1 MSNYLGSKSYLAM
14 KPETT
19 AGTAV
24 KPTAFCPLVSESIKT
39 ILGLAPDRRMKGLDW
54 KSDDLLAGDRKHEG
68 DIVIYADG
76 DNLGHLLNMTY
87 LKGTTTGDETGYTH
101 PFTVGSP
108 DSYTIEIQKGPYAQR
123 YFGVKADQ
131 LKVEFVDQKM
141 QVTASVKAMGQFSVS
156 ALKEALSGAVTS
168 LKLSSAYD
176 MKPNSGLAVG
186 DVIVVMGDNGVG
198 VEATL
203 TSVNADGETVG
214 FSSITVTGAI
224 GNRVYLKAQTPSYT
238 GIVNPFF
245 LGDTLIGVGANE
257 TASTTNAGAKSTATG
272 FYQFA
277 FTLKNNLL
285 DAPASGSKDPF
296 QLLPQ
301 TREAEITARQ
311 LFETEAQHLDWLNS
325 VKQAITIIATGDE
338 ITAGGT
344 HESLTVK
351 FHKVKLTNNEET
363 LEMDSLIFDTQTF
376 EALYDSSDGYAIV
389 ISLVNKTAGTVY

>member
-1 MSNYLGSKSYLAM
+1 MNYLGSKSYLAM
-14 KPETT
+14 KPETI

-24 KPTAFCPLVSESIKT
+24 KPTVFCPLVSESIKT
-39 ILGLAPDRRMKGLDW
+39 VLGLAPDRRMKGLDW

-68 DIVIYADG
+68 DIVIFADG

-87 LKGTTTGDETGYTH
+87 LKGTTTGSATGYTH

-141 QVTASVKAMGQFSVS
+141 QVTASIKSMGQFSVG
-156 ALKEALSGAVTS
+156 ALKEALSGLVTS
-168 LKLSSAYD
+168 LKLNSAYD

-186 DVIVVMGDNGVG
+186 DVLVVIGDNGVG
-198 VEATL
+198 VEATI
-203 TSVNADGETVG
+203 TTVNADGETVG
-214 FSSITVTGAI
+214 FSAITVTGAI

-238 GIVNPFF
+238 GIVAPFF
-245 LGDTLIGVGANE
+245 LGDTLIGVGADNA
-257 TASTTNAGAKSTATG
+257 TALSNAGAKATATG
-272 FYQFA
+272 MYNFA

-301 TREAEITARQ
+301 TREAEITTRR
-311 LFETEAQHLDWLNS
+311 LFEDETQHKAWLNS
-325 VKQAITIIATGDE
+325 IKQAITMISTGEE
-338 ITAGGT
+338 ISAGGT

-351 FHKVKLTNNEET
+351 FHKVKLTNNEEP
-363 LEMDSLIFDTQTF
+363 LELDALIFDAQTF
-376 EALYDSSDGYAIV
+376 EVLYDSTDGYAIE
-389 ISLVNKTAGTVY
+389 ISLVNKTAGTDY

>member
-186 DVIVVMGDNGVG
+186 DVSGNGRQWG
-198 VEATL
+198 WSRGYINFCQCRRRNSRIFFNNSNWSNWKQSLLE
-203 TSVNADGETVG
+203 SAD
-214 FSSITVTGAI
+214 
-224 GNRVYLKAQTPSYT
+224 
-238 GIVNPFF
+238 
-245 LGDTLIGVGANE
+245 
-257 TASTTNAGAKSTATG
+257 
-272 FYQFA
+272 
-277 FTLKNNLL
+277 
-285 DAPASGSKDPF
+285 SK
-296 QLLPQ
+296 LH
-301 TREAEITARQ
+301 R
-311 LFETEAQHLDWLNS
+311 NC
-325 VKQAITIIATGDE
+325 
-338 ITAGGT
+338 
-344 HESLTVK
+344 
-351 FHKVKLTNNEET
+351 
-363 LEMDSLIFDTQTF
+363 
-376 EALYDSSDGYAIV
+376 
-389 ISLVNKTAGTVY
+389 

>member
-1 MSNYLGSKSYLAM
+1 
-14 KPETT
+14 
-19 AGTAV
+19 
-24 KPTAFCPLVSESIKT
+24 
-39 ILGLAPDRRMKGLDW
+39 MKGLDW

-68 DIVIYADG
+68 DIVIFADG

-87 LKGTTTGDETGYTH
+87 LKGTTTGSATGYTH

-141 QVTASVKAMGQFSVS
+141 QVTASIKSMGQFSVG
-156 ALKEALSGAVTS
+156 ALKEALSGSVTS
-168 LKLSSAYD
+168 LKLNSAYD

-186 DVIVVMGDNGVG
+186 DVLVVIGDNGVG
-198 VEATL
+198 VEATI
-203 TSVNADGETVG
+203 TTVNADGETVG
-214 FSSITVTGAI
+214 FSAITVTGAI

-238 GIVNPFF
+238 GIVAPFF
-245 LGDTLIGVGANE
+245 LGDTLIGVGADNA
-257 TASTTNAGAKSTATG
+257 TALSNAGAKATATG
-272 FYQFA
+272 MYNFA

-301 TREAEITARQ
+301 TREAEITTRR
-311 LFETEAQHLDWLNS
+311 LFEDETQHKAWLNS
-325 VKQAITIIATGDE
+325 IKQAITMISTGEE
-338 ITAGGT
+338 ISAGGT

-351 FHKVKLTNNEET
+351 FHKVKLTNNEEP
-363 LEMDSLIFDTQTF
+363 LELDALIFDAQTF
-376 EALYDSSDGYAIV
+376 EVLYDSTDGYAIE
-389 ISLVNKTAGTVY
+389 ISLVNKTAGTDY

>member
-24 KPTAFCPLVSESIKT
+24 KPTNFCPLVSESIKT

-68 DIVIYADG
+68 DLVIYADA

-87 LKGTTTGDETGYTH
+87 LKGVTTGDANGYTH
-101 PFTVGSP
+101 PFTVGLP

-123 YFGVKADQ
+123 FFGVRADQ
-131 LKVEFVDQKM
+131 LKLEFVDQKL
-141 QVTASVKAMGQFSVS
+141 QATASIKAMGQFSVS
-156 ALKEALSGAVTS
+156 ALKEALSGSVTS

-176 MKPNSGLAVG
+176 MKPNTGLAVG
-186 DVIVVMGDNGVG
+186 DVIVIMGDDGNG
-198 VEATL
+198 VEATVS
-203 TSVNADGETVG
+203 SVNADGETVG
-214 FSSITVTGAI
+214 FGAVTVTGAI

-238 GIVNPFF
+238 GIAQPLFM
-245 LGDTLIGVGANE
+245 GDTLIGVGADE
-257 TASTTNAGAKSTATG
+257 TTATTNAGAKSTATG
-272 FYQFA
+272 FYQFVV
-277 FTLKNNLL
+277 TLKNNLL

-296 QLLPQ
+296 QLIPQ
-301 TREAEITARQ
+301 TREAEVTGRR
-311 LFETEAQHLDWLNS
+311 LFEDTTQHISWLNS
-325 VKQAITIIATGDE
+325 IKEAITMIATGEE

-344 HESLTVK
+344 HESLTLK
-351 FHKVKLTNNEET
+351 LHKVKLTTNEET

-376 EALYDSSDGYAIV
+376 EVLYDSSDGVAV
-389 ISLVNKTAGTVY
+389 EISLVNKTAGTSY

>member
-1 MSNYLGSKSYLAM
+1 MNYLGSKSYLAM
-14 KPETT
+14 KPETI

-24 KPTAFCPLVSESIKT
+24 KPTVFCPLVSESIKT
-39 ILGLAPDRRMKGLDW
+39 ILNSTPDRRMKGLDW

-68 DIVIYADG
+68 DIVIFADG

-87 LKGTTTGDETGYTH
+87 LKGTTTGSATGYTH

-141 QVTASVKAMGQFSVS
+141 QVTASIKSMGQFSVG

-168 LKLSSAYD
+168 LKLNSAYD

-186 DVIVVMGDNGVG
+186 DVLVVIGDNGVG
-198 VEATL
+198 VEATI
-203 TSVNADGETVG
+203 TTVNADGETVG
-214 FSSITVTGAI
+214 FSAITVTGAI

-238 GIVNPFF
+238 GIVAPFF
-245 LGDTLIGVGANE
+245 LGDTLIGVGADNA
-257 TASTTNAGAKSTATG
+257 TALSNAGAKATATG
-272 FYQFA
+272 MYNFA

-301 TREAEITARQ
+301 TREAEITTRR
-311 LFETEAQHLDWLNS
+311 LFEDETQHKAWLNS
-325 VKQAITIIATGDE
+325 IKQAITMISTGEE
-338 ITAGGT
+338 ISAGGT

-351 FHKVKLTNNEET
+351 FHKVKLTNNEEP
-363 LEMDSLIFDTQTF
+363 LELDALIFDAQTF
-376 EALYDSSDGYAIV
+376 EVLYDSTDGYAIE
-389 ISLVNKTAGTVY
+389 ISLVNKTAGTDY

>member
-1 MSNYLGSKSYLAM
+1 MNYLGSKSYLAM
-14 KPETT
+14 KPEAT

-24 KPTAFCPLVSESIKT
+24 KPTVFCPLVSESIKT
-39 ILGLAPDRRMKGLDW
+39 LLNSTPDRRMKGLDW

-68 DIVIYADG
+68 DIVIFADG

-87 LKGTTTGDETGYTH
+87 QKGTSSGSATGYTH
-101 PFTVGSP
+101 PFTVGTP
-108 DSYTIEIQKGPYAQR
+108 DSYSIEIQKGPYAQR
-123 YFGVKADQ
+123 FFGVRADA

-141 QVTASVKAMGQFSVS
+141 QVTASIKAMGQFSV
-156 ALKEALSGAVTS
+156 AQLKEALSGSVTS

-186 DVIVVMGDNGVG
+186 DVLVVMGDDGNG

-203 TSVNADGETVG
+203 TSVNVDGETVG
-214 FSSITVTGAI
+214 FSAITVTGAI

-238 GIVNPFF
+238 GIAQPFF
-245 LGDTLIGVGANE
+245 LGDTLIGVGADSA
-257 TASTTNAGAKSTATG
+257 TATSNAGAKATATG
-272 FYQFA
+272 MYNFA

-301 TREAEITARQ
+301 TREAEITTRR
-311 LFETEAQHLDWLNS
+311 LFENESQHVAWLNS
-325 VKQAITIIATGDE
+325 IKQAITMISTGEE
-338 ITAGGT
+338 ITGGTT

-351 FHKVKLTNNEET
+351 FHKVKLTTNEEP
-363 LEMDSLIFDTQTF
+363 LESDSLIFDTQTF
-376 EALYDSSDGYAIV
+376 EALYDATDGYAIE
-389 ISLVNKTAGTVY
+389 ISLVNKTAGASY